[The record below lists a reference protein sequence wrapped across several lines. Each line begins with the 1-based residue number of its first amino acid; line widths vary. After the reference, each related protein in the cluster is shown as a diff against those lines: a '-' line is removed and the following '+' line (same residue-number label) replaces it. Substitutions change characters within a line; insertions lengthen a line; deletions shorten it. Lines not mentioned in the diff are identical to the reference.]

1 MPARPRTRWTVAMLA
16 AAVLTLGCGA
26 LPDPA
31 NPDPATP
38 DDTAPRP
45 SAAPTATDEPDGT
58 MTVDEFNNDADGAV
72 TVAESYWSGVF
83 QASGVAFTPVR
94 TVTAYRDTGDLNC
107 GREPIPADNA
117 VYCPAG
123 DFIAYDADWAV
134 VAFRRIGDAFVY
146 YLLGHEYAHAVQA
159 RLGIEHRYTIDH
171 ELQADCMAGAY
182 LGDSVRS
189 GRLRLAD
196 GDLDEFRRGL
206 LSVGDPEGQ
215 PWFAPESHGT
225 VAQRTDAFFA
235 GYDKSLD
242 ACDLT

>member
-1 MPARPRTRWTVAMLA
+1 MPARPRWIVAFIA
-16 AAVLTLGCGA
+16 AAVLTLGCGE

-31 NPDPATP
+31 MP
-38 DDTAPRP
+38 DDSAPPP
-45 SAAPTATDEPDGT
+45 SAAPTQSGEPDGT
-58 MTVDEFNNDADGAV
+58 ATVEEFNRDARGAV
-72 TVAESYWSGVF
+72 SGAETYWSGVF
-83 QASGVAFTPVR
+83 KSSGVAFTPVR
-94 TVTAYRDTGDLNC
+94 TVTPYRGDGELSC

-134 VAFRRIGDAFVY
+134 TAFRKIGDAFVY

-159 RLGIEHRYTIDH
+159 RLGVEHRYAIDH

-182 LGDSVRS
+182 LGDSVRDDK
-189 GRLRLAD
+189 LQLAD
-196 GDLDEFRRGL
+196 GDLEEFRSGL
-206 LSVGDPEGQ
+206 LAVGDPEGQ

-225 VAQRTDAFFA
+225 VAQRTDAFFS
-235 GYDKSLD
+235 GYEKSLD

>member
-1 MPARPRTRWTVAMLA
+1 MPARPRWTIALIA

-26 LPDPA
+26 LPE
-31 NPDPATP
+31 PATP
-38 DDTAPRP
+38 DDSAPQP
-45 SAAPTATDEPDGT
+45 GNAPTSARESDGA
-58 MTVDEFNNDADGAV
+58 MTVEEFREDAGGAV
-72 TVAESYWSGVF
+72 NQAEAYWSGVF
-83 QASGVAFTPVR
+83 KASGVGFTPVR
-94 TVTAYRDTGDLNC
+94 TVTPYRDSGDLAC

-159 RLGIEHRYTIDH
+159 RLGIEHRYGIDH

-182 LGDSVRS
+182 LGDSVRADQ
-189 GRLRLAD
+189 LRLAD
-196 GDLDEFRRGL
+196 GDLEEFRRGL
-206 LSVGDPEGQ
+206 LAVGDPEGQ

-235 GYDKSLD
+235 GYEKSLD
-242 ACDLT
+242 ACDLS

>member
-1 MPARPRTRWTVAMLA
+1 MPACPRWTIALIA
-16 AAVLTLGCGA
+16 AVVLTLGCGA
-26 LPDPA
+26 LPE
-31 NPDPATP
+31 PATP
-38 DDTAPRP
+38 DGGAPQ
-45 SAAPTATDEPDGT
+45 SGAVPTATTTGEPDGT
-58 MTVDEFNNDADGAV
+58 TTVDEFKRDARIAV
-72 TVAESYWSGVF
+72 TEAEAYWSGVF
-83 QASGVAFTPVR
+83 KASGVAFTAVGA
-94 TVTAYRDTGDLNC
+94 VTAYRDSGDLVC

-123 DFIAYDADWAV
+123 DFIAYDVDWAV

-159 RLGIEHRYTIDH
+159 RLGIEHRYGIDH

-189 GRLRLAD
+189 RRLRLAD
-196 GDLDEFRRGL
+196 GDLEEFRRGL
-206 LSVGDPEGQ
+206 LAVGDPEGQ

-235 GYDKSLD
+235 GYEKSLD
-242 ACDLT
+242 ACDLS